1 MLCEVVIISGKRFW
15 CPFSRSAAFYTS
27 RKRIKIVPEVVIFS
41 CCCGATPVANMACHC
56 LSACTT
62 RRGFTFSELPDLHI
76 ATNNHTGTLD
86 RGFHSSV
93 VSKMATGYNYGQ
105 PGGWARPSRNTENN
119 PLLSGEN
126 PPSYTSTWSP
136 PHTTTF
142 STPRLTPRSTPQP
155 SLNESCKCGARY
167 SFLKTVCWATSIVII
182 STFCLLPSIITAWKD
197 TPGKSQRPAPVLPY
211 PTITTTTTAITT
223 FSTTFSTTTTTTTT
237 NSPPTAPPVPEPPY
251 RRAGLGGNDVP
262 EPGSAY
268 IITEANSSKAL
279 TYDGNEGVYMT
290 DYHKSSMA
298 QRWGCHEADGWLGFT
313 IETGHTTLFLGYSP
327 WPSPATLRCS
337 ARTMQY
343 SEMFMVSKLPEHGFS
358 LIMKDG
364 TALKPVGR
372 DGSGALAMVGT
383 SNVWWRFTKV

>member
-1 MLCEVVIISGKRFW
+1 
-15 CPFSRSAAFYTS
+15 
-27 RKRIKIVPEVVIFS
+27 
-41 CCCGATPVANMACHC
+41 
-56 LSACTT
+56 
-62 RRGFTFSELPDLHI
+62 
-76 ATNNHTGTLD
+76 
-86 RGFHSSV
+86 
-93 VSKMATGYNYGQ
+93 MATGYNYGQ

-126 PPSYTSTWSP
+126 PPSYTILMNPYNHGMERYARTLA
-136 PHTTTF
+136 F
-142 STPRLTPRSTPQP
+142 
-155 SLNESCKCGARY
+155 EGA
-167 SFLKTVCWATSIVII
+167 T
-182 STFCLLPSIITAWKD
+182 
-197 TPGKSQRPAPVLPY
+197 VLPY
-211 PTITTTTTAITT
+211 PTITTTTTSITT

-337 ARTMQY
+337 GRTMQY